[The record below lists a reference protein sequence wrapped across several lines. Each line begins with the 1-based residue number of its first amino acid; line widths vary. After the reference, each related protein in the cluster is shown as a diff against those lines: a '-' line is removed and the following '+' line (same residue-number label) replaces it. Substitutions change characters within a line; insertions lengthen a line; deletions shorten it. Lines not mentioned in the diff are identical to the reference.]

1 MIEIEQKARELKVI
15 TDTLCDRY
23 GETMTQGNSEF
34 DDLITA
40 VFALQRMIDGLH
52 SDIAA
57 AVDAAYKN
65 EIGSAKPT
73 KARTADI

>member
-1 MIEIEQKARELKVI
+1 MIEIEQKARELKAI
-15 TDTLCDRY
+15 T
-23 GETMTQGNSEF
+23 
-34 DDLITA
+34 
-40 VFALQRMIDGLH
+40 
-52 SDIAA
+52 DIAA

>member
-40 VFALQRMIDGLH
+40 VFTLQRMIDGLH

>member
-15 TDTLCDRY
+15 TETLCDRY

>member
-1 MIEIEQKARELKVI
+1 MIELEQRARELKVV
-15 TDTLCDRY
+15 TDALCDRY